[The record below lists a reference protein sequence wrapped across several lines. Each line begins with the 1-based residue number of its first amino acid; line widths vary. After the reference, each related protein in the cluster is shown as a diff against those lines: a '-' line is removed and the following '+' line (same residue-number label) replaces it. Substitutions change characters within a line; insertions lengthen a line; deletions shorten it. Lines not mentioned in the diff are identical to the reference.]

1 MGAVKS
7 WMMEQAE
14 KEQGMMPC
22 PECWGDGKVEVEY
35 AVPHNINRDVGYLDT
50 RLEDCD
56 YCGGSG
62 SIENEGFEDVE
73 HFTAWHEES
82 DDV

>member
-1 MGAVKS
+1 MGAVKA

-14 KEQGMMPC
+14 NRGMMTC
-22 PECWGDGKVEVEY
+22 PECWGEGKVEVEY

-50 RLEDCD
+50 RLEDCE
-56 YCGGSG
+56 YCSGSG
-62 SIENEGFEDVE
+62 EIENEGFEDDDPAFSRVRE
-73 HFTAWHEES
+73 P